1 MSKGEKVDTDS
12 VVVFDA
18 RFDVSKEVVHSFD
31 EIRVPAIDIWS
42 MHHNI
47 KWQCGSY
54 MQATHALGHAAER
67 VRLIGLAS

>member
-31 EIRVPAIDIWS
+31 EIRVPAIDIWN
-42 MHHNI
+42 MHHKI
-47 KWQCGSY
+47 
-54 MQATHALGHAAER
+54 
-67 VRLIGLAS
+67 